1 MQWLK
6 WLAWGIGGVVGIYL
20 AIILL
25 FVTYFALA
33 AYIPLLYRK
42 LRSALGLPER
52 SLGSP
57 VPDRERGAEPPGAS
71 TRRQ

>member
-6 WLAWGIGGVVGIYL
+6 WLVWGIGGVVGVYL

-52 SLGSP
+52 SLSSP
-57 VPDRERGAEPPGAS
+57 VPDRERGAGPGAS